1 MLRENRFPLRTAM
14 KSSLSVALAI
24 ALFGLA
30 PTLQAEV
37 RTFTSAEGRTISAEI
52 VSATVDLVSLKMA
65 DGSTAT
71 LPLTRLVEADREHI
85 KQWLKANPTEVRYN
99 FTVDWTDECL
109 SGKQRARANGPAV
122 VESKEKWVCHFK
134 VMNRSGQT
142 LENVEVRY
150 QIHYTNVDGKV
161 KSAEH
166 VKGSKSIPAIKF
178 NETVALDSETLELA
192 VTQLA
197 PGWTWADPKMRRKE
211 NDDIKGV
218 VVTLYHQGKQV
229 HEFVSRGIT
238 KAPEDKGR
246 PVAKPS

>member
-1 MLRENRFPLRTAM
+1 M
-14 KSSLSVALAI
+14 KNSLPVAIFI
-24 ALFGLA
+24 ALLGLS
-30 PTLQAEV
+30 PTLKAEV
-37 RTFTSAEGRTISAEI
+37 RTFTSTEGRTISAEI
-52 VSATVDLVSLKMA
+52 VSATVDLVSLKLA

-85 KQWLKANPTEVRYN
+85 KQWHKANPTEVRYN

-134 VMNRSGQT
+134 VLNRSGQT

-150 QIHYTNVDGKV
+150 QIHYTNVDGKAT
-161 KSAEH
+161 SAEH
-166 VKGSKSIPAIKF
+166 VKGTKSIPAIKF
-178 NETVALDSETLELA
+178 NETVTLDSDTLELA

-246 PVAKPS
+246 QVTKPS